1 MRRLLLVDDEKA
13 LLDGLK
19 KVLRP
24 WRHDWELELA
34 VGGRAALEAL
44 SATGFDAVVSDARMP
59 DVDGE
64 AVLRATAEKQPA
76 AVRIILS
83 GQVDAKSGHRLA
95 AISHQFLVKPSSAN
109 AIMAAVEDCCRLTE
123 SLEREETRRLVASL
137 GQLPVAP
144 TVYHRITALI
154 DRPDSSSDD
163 VASIIGSDLVLT
175 ASVLRFV
182 NSAFFGLNR
191 VIEDVREAIILIG
204 FERLRELVLL
214 SELFPAVDPLGVLED
229 VRRRG
234 LFRSQVARLITQG
247 SPFTH
252 LASEASLLTD
262 LGSYAL
268 AWKRPDAYRGVW
280 TRFQAG
286 EAMLHELEREVFG
299 ASHAEVGAV
308 LLGLWRIPSAVINAV
323 RWHHDRPAEGASLD
337 ARTATALAVLLE
349 HEIIGKTPKAEVDA
363 LAAQLQVSS
372 LLPALRSFAARWA
385 PELARPTTAPSTAN
399 DGREHQAA

>member
-1 MRRLLLVDDEKA
+1 MRRLLLVDDERA

-24 WRHDWELELA
+24 WRNDWEFETA
-34 VGGRAALEAL
+34 VGGRAAVEAL
-44 SATGFDAVVSDARMP
+44 AASRFDAVVSDARMP
-59 DVDGE
+59 DLDGE
-64 AVLRATAEKQPA
+64 AVLRATGEKQPT

-83 GQVDAKSGHRLA
+83 GQVDAKSSHRLA
-95 AISHQFLVKPSSAN
+95 AISHQFLVKPSTAQ
-109 AIMAAVEDCCRLTE
+109 AIMAAVEDCCALTH
-123 SLEREETRRLVASL
+123 SLEREETRKLVASL
-137 GQLPVAP
+137 GQLPVSP
-144 TVYHRITALI
+144 TVYHRITELI
-154 DRPDSSSDD
+154 ERPNSSSDD

-191 VIEDVREAIILIG
+191 VIEDVREAIILLG

-214 SELFPAVDPLGVLED
+214 SELFPAVDPLGLLED

-247 SPFTH
+247 TPFTH
-252 LASEASLLTD
+252 LASEASLLSD
-262 LGSYAL
+262 LGVYAL
-268 AWKRPDAYRGVW
+268 AWRQPDIYRGIW
-280 TRFQAG
+280 GRYRAG
-286 EAMLHELEREVFG
+286 EAPLEVLEREVFG

-323 RWHHDRPAEGASLD
+323 RWHHDRPSEGASLD

-349 HEIIGKTPKAEVDA
+349 GETMGVVPRAEVDA
-363 LAAQLQVSS
+363 LAGQLQLSS

-385 PELARPTTAPSTAN
+385 PELARPAVATGEAAA
-399 DGREHQAA
+399 HQAA